1 MNKITEEMK
10 SDILNRIGEKR
21 YNHTIRVRDTAVEL
35 AKIYNV
41 DLEKAYVAGML
52 HDCAKIRDEKEL
64 IEVSF
69 DYGLSLTDD
78 MKKAPQIIHSFLGA
92 IISEK
97 KYGIEDEDVLN
108 AIRFHTTGRENMS
121 DLEKIVFLAD
131 YIEPMRN
138 FSGVDKARE
147 LSYED
152 LNKAMMYSLNNTIL
166 FLCNKDEYIA
176 LDTIKARNYILEI
189 ENEKIF

>member
-69 DYGLSLTDD
+69 DYGLNLTDD
-78 MKKAPQIIHSFLGA
+78 MEKAPQIIHSFLGA

-97 KYGIEDEDVLN
+97 KYGIEDEDILN

-138 FSGVDKARE
+138 FSGVDKARK
-147 LSYED
+147 LACED

-176 LDTIKARNYILEI
+176 LNTIKARNYILEI

>member
-69 DYGLSLTDD
+69 DYGLNLTDD
-78 MKKAPQIIHSFLGA
+78 MEKAPQIIHSFLGA

-97 KYGIEDEDVLN
+97 KYGIEDEDILN

-121 DLEKIVFLAD
+121 DLEKIVFLAN

-138 FSGVDKARE
+138 FSGVDKARK
-147 LSYED
+147 LACED

-176 LDTIKARNYILEI
+176 LNTIKARNYILEI

>member
-69 DYGLSLTDD
+69 DYGLNLTDD
-78 MKKAPQIIHSFLGA
+78 MEKAPQIIHSFLGA

-97 KYGIEDEDVLN
+97 KYGIEDEDILN

-138 FSGVDKARE
+138 FSGVDKARK
-147 LSYED
+147 LACED

>member
-69 DYGLSLTDD
+69 DYSLNLTDD
-78 MKKAPQIIHSFLGA
+78 MEKAPQIIHSFLGA

-97 KYGIEDEDVLN
+97 KYGIEDEDILN

-138 FSGVDKARE
+138 FSGVDKARK
-147 LSYED
+147 LACED